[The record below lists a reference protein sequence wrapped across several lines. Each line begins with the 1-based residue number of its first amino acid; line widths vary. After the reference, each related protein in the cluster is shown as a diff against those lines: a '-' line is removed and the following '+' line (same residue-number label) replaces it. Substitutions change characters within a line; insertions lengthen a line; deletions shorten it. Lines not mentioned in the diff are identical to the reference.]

1 MEASEL
7 DRRLWCIEVEV
18 KYRLSDS
25 PSTKHAVRVKQT
37 DTFRKIKKHVTE
49 SLDIQGRMMYGDQ
62 NCDEVPN
69 KRLSDYSSRPEETF
83 LLMAER
89 KQRDMKHYAV
99 KLQIPEEYLMKDD
112 DRMMEIKVAR
122 TTTIS
127 NLKYKIQNR
136 AGIPV
141 EEQSIHV
148 LGQQK
153 ECQLGTNVMQLLQ
166 PVTLEVKRQRK
177 EGGPPLKPT
186 TVKKEAPQKSSFMS
200 SGAPYDAKPSG
211 KRKAHEIPS
220 TQPKKQ
226 NKAAGIHVCI
236 VCTVGRPCKRQCM
249 HVGIQQEL

>member
-127 NLKYKIQNR
+127 NLPKQSRNTSRRAKYTCTGPAER
-136 AGIPV
+136 MSAGYQCDAIVATCNPGSEAA
-141 EEQSIHV
+141 EERGRSSSETNYSEERSTSE
-148 LGQQK
+148 K
-153 ECQLGTNVMQLLQ
+153 QL
-166 PVTLEVKRQRK
+166 
-177 EGGPPLKPT
+177 
-186 TVKKEAPQKSSFMS
+186 
-200 SGAPYDAKPSG
+200 
-211 KRKAHEIPS
+211 HE
-220 TQPKKQ
+220 
-226 NKAAGIHVCI
+226 
-236 VCTVGRPCKRQCM
+236 
-249 HVGIQQEL
+249 